1 MARSKPQNPNPADP
15 ASAAGLPISLVE
27 KIDLW
32 SRENGVS
39 TRNEAIQLL
48 LEIGL
53 SASPVRVQG
62 PAQRTRAA
70 TLAEEQIDRMEDAS
84 ATTQERADRKERLTG
99 GPSVFRN
106 VRRD

>member
-1 MARSKPQNPNPADP
+1 MARSNSQKPNPADR
-15 ASAAGLPISLVE
+15 ASAAELPISLVE

-39 TRNEAIQLL
+39 TRDEAIQLL
-48 LEIGL
+48 REISL
-53 SASPVRVQG
+53 SAPPVRVHG
-62 PAQRTRAA
+62 PAQRARAT